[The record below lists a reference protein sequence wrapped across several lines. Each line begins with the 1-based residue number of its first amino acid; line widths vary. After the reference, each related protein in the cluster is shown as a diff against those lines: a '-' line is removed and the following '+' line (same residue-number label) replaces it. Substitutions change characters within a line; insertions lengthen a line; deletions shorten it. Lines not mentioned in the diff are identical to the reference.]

1 MGQLEQTPISKF
13 IADAL
18 GWFLLVA
25 AITSLI
31 ALAILI
37 LPLFTD
43 PESSLIYQQLS
54 GYLSAD
60 EPLVLASAGSAE
72 PIFSVGSDGRV
83 LITFF
88 LAILAILAMGAYGSF
103 LSALISGAIDLFY
116 FSGKKSVV
124 EADQDLNLP
133 RNKELG
139 SVLRLI
145 NREEGPA

>member
-1 MGQLEQTPISKF
+1 MGQLEQTPFSKF

-60 EPLVLASAGSAE
+60 EPLVLASASSAE
-72 PIFSVGSDGRV
+72 PILSVGSDGRV

-88 LAILAILAMGAYGSF
+88 LAILAMGAYGSF

-116 FSGKKSVV
+116 FSGKTSVV
-124 EADQDLNLP
+124 EADQDHNLS
-133 RNKELG
+133 RNKELD

-145 NREEGPA
+145 NREEGAA

>member
-88 LAILAILAMGAYGSF
+88 LAILAMGAYGSF